1 MRATPEQLHE
11 MLNYCMSF
19 ARTMLEDSGDFYPFA
34 ATLSPQG
41 VVAAVGRHNCEERPV
56 PSEIYKLLGEAFLS
70 GAARHEHAGVA
81 LAANVN
87 IPPEY
92 SAPYRDGLRV
102 HLESPGYSR
111 FIYVPYAISMQG
123 LIKKRRTVQFAEPFA
138 VELVPT
144 FYAAQPDALYLPD
157 DRS

>member
-1 MRATPEQLHE
+1 MQATPEQLHE
-11 MLNYCMSF
+11 MLTYCISF
-19 ARTMLEDSGDFYPFA
+19 ARTMLEDSGDFYPFG

-41 VVAAVGRHNCEERPV
+41 VVAAVGGYNGDEHPV
-56 PSEIYKLLGEAFLS
+56 PTEIYKLLSEAFLS

-92 SAPYRDGLRV
+92 SAPSRDGLRIHV
-102 HLESPGYSR
+102 ETQGYSR
-111 FIYVPYAISMQG
+111 FIYVPYTIAMQG

-138 VELVPT
+138 VEIAPT
-144 FYAAQPDALYLPD
+144 FYAAQSDA
-157 DRS
+157 